1 MCMKKRYLNA
11 LILDNAKDA
20 TLVAGM
26 EGYGSVNYGLRDV
39 YPVTLV
45 LQKPRNY
52 VSALIRSA
60 RYSNMGIFNSIVRT

>member
-1 MCMKKRYLNA
+1 MFGKEYLNA

-26 EGYGSVNYGLRDV
+26 EGYGSVNYGMKDI

-45 LQKPRNY
+45 LQKPRRY
-52 VSALIRSA
+52 ILALFKSAQ
-60 RYSNMGIFNSIVRT
+60 YSRMGIFNCIVRA